1 MRIWGGMIVCIV
13 LCSLAGVIFRPFGV
27 REVFWAGGGA
37 LALVVFGLL
46 PWRLAAQGVGQG
58 LDVYL
63 FLAGMMG
70 LSELAREAGLFDWLA
85 GQVAAL
91 AGGSPQRLFGLV
103 YALAVLVTVFLSNDA
118 TAVVMTPAVAVM
130 TRQAGVRNPLP
141 YLLICAF
148 VANAASFV
156 LPISN
161 PANLV
166 VFGAKMPPLLDW
178 LGRFLV
184 PSMLSVGMTFLL
196 LRLTQRTALDGIVDV
211 PSERAK
217 LTGKGRLAGAGLV
230 ATVFLLLLASGLGW
244 HLGLPTFVAAVL
256 VWVSVG
262 VPWAAVQKIS
272 WSTLLLVAGL
282 FVLVAGLDFQGVE
295 AAFAHWVSQARQD
308 VSFWALG
315 LGLGFGTNLVNNLP
329 AGLLAGH
336 ALHGAPRALQS
347 AALLGVDL
355 GPNLSVTGSLATI
368 LWLLALRREGV
379 EVSAWQ
385 FLRLGALVMPPAL
398 LAALLWVWLV

>member
-1 MRIWGGMIVCIV
+1 MART
-13 LCSLAGVIFRPFGV
+13 AGVKK
-27 REVFWAGGGA
+27 
-37 LALVVFGLL
+37 
-46 PWRLAAQGVGQG
+46 
-58 LDVYL
+58 
-63 FLAGMMG
+63 
-70 LSELAREAGLFDWLA
+70 
-85 GQVAAL
+85 
-91 AGGSPQRLFGLV
+91 
-103 YALAVLVTVFLSNDA
+103 
-118 TAVVMTPAVAVM
+118 
-130 TRQAGVRNPLP
+130 PLP

-166 VFGAKMPPLLDW
+166 VFGAKMPRLLDW

-184 PSMLSVGMTFLL
+184 PSVLAVGMTFLL
-196 LRLTQRTALDGIVDV
+196 LFLPQRPVLAKIVLV
-211 PSERAK
+211 PSEGTK
-217 LTGKGRLAGAGLV
+217 LSGKGRLVGAGLV
-230 ATVFLLLLASGLGW
+230 ATGFLLLLASALGW
-244 HLGLPTFVAAVL
+244 HLGLPTFLAAML
-256 VWVSVG
+256 VWVSAGAPLV
-262 VPWAAVQKIS
+262 AVKHIS

-295 AAFAHWVSQARQD
+295 AAFAHWVAKAQPDLA
-308 VSFWALG
+308 FWALG

-336 ALHGAPRALQS
+336 AMHGAPMALQS

-379 EVSAWQ
+379 EISAWR

-398 LAALLWVWLV
+398 VVALLWVWFF

>member
-1 MRIWGGMIVCIV
+1 MRIWGGMIVFIV
-13 LCSLAGVIFRPFGV
+13 LCSLAGVIFRPFGI

-58 LDVYL
+58 GDVYL

-85 GQVAAL
+85 GRVAAL

-103 YALAVLVTVFLSNDA
+103 YGLAVVVTVFLSNDA
-118 TAVVMTPAVAVM
+118 TAVVMTPAVAAM
-130 TRQAGVRNPLP
+130 TRAAGAKKPFP

-166 VFGAKMPPLLDW
+166 VFGAKMPRLADW
-178 LGRFLV
+178 LGGFLV
-184 PSMLSVGMTFLL
+184 PSVLAVGITFLIL
-196 LRLTQRTALDGIVDV
+196 FLTQRAALAKIVLV
-211 PSERAK
+211 PSEAAT
-217 LTGKGRLAGAGLV
+217 LSGKGRLVGAGLV

-244 HLGLPTFVAAVL
+244 HLGLPTFVAAAL
-256 VWVSVG
+256 VWVSAG
-262 VPWAAVQKIS
+262 APWVAVKHIS

-282 FVLVAGLDFQGVE
+282 FVLVAGLDFQGIE
-295 AAFAHWVSQARQD
+295 AAFAHWLTQAHPD
-308 VSFWALG
+308 VAFWALG

-336 ALHGAPRALQS
+336 ALHGAPMALQS

-355 GPNLSVTGSLATI
+355 GPNLSVTGSLATL

-379 EVSAWQ
+379 EISVWR

-398 LAALLWVWLV
+398 VVALVWVWFF